1 MSFTLVSSF
10 FYGYFKVKDLELLYK
25 SIEKKMRYIQYVLD
39 VNDNYRTHH
48 EKNHTLIL
56 ERIQILEHIIL
67 NSPLSNSPLNNS
79 PLSNSPLNNSPLNN
93 LQKKSSKNNNVT
105 SNTDTTNIDYN
116 NNIDIEGDTIILAPR
131 DKSIVEI
138 ELDAELD
145 YMDDFYNNPTQ
156 HNNVIVK
163 RSSTSFL
170 DLTKKMIF
178 G

>member
-1 MSFTLVSSF
+1 MFYFFLSSTTSFTLVSSF

-39 VNDNYRTHH
+39 VNDNYRTHQ

-56 ERIQILEHIIL
+56 ERIQNLEHIIL
-67 NSPLSNSPLNNS
+67 NSS
-79 PLSNSPLNNSPLNN
+79 LNN
-93 LQKKSSKNNNVT
+93 LQKKSPKNNNVT
-105 SNTDTTNIDYN
+105 SNTDITNTDITNIDYN
-116 NNIDIEGDTIILAPR
+116 NNIDIESDAITLAPR
-131 DKSIVEI
+131 EKSIVEI

-145 YMDDFYNNPTQ
+145 YMDDFYNNPKQ

-163 RSSTSFL
+163 RSSTSFI